1 METLIIQT
9 EGEKLKA
16 IKQLLK
22 VMGIAFEAKKEKSPY
37 NPDFVKMIKEQ
48 SEEVQQGEFV
58 AMTEDYKKELF
69 GL

>member
-37 NPDFVKMIKEQ
+37 NSGFVKKVLAAEKEA
-48 SEEVQQGEFV
+48 SIRVNPDDVWESI
-58 AMTEDYKKELF
+58 L
-69 GL
+69 